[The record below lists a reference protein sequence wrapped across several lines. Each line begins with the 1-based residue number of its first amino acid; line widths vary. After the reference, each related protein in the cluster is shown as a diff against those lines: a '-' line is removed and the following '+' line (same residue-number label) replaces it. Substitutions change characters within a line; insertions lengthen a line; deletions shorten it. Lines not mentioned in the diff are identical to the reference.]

1 MFASYILVLCTLSHS
16 LAPDIY
22 IYISEL
28 FAAKPDSGI
37 TGSGNEL
44 ECQNAKQVGCIAFK
58 VRVTT

>member
-1 MFASYILVLCTLSHS
+1 MFASYILVLCTLGHS
-16 LAPDIY
+16 LAPD

-58 VRVTT
+58 VRVTP